1 MPEYTAAAML
11 AVVLV
16 VAAELL
22 WARTGIFRSAQYW
35 LTMLVVAGFQVLV
48 DGLLTR
54 LPDPIVGY
62 SSRQISG
69 LRMPF
74 DIPVEDF
81 AFGFA
86 LVTATILAWIVTGRD
101 EEPGAADERRR

>member
-1 MPEYTAAAML
+1 MLCRGSAAIAEAL
-11 AVVLV
+11 R
-16 VAAELL
+16 AAL
-22 WARTGIFRSAQYW
+22 
-35 LTMLVVAGFQVLV
+35 